1 MSEPTPDAPPAEEP
15 QVDGATPDTDDGP
28 KDLEAELAR
37 VKAHARKWEERA
49 KANKVAADR
58 LEQLERE
65 RMTDEEKAR
74 TEAFEGGRAAE
85 RTALTERL
93 VAAEFKAAAAL
104 AGRDVNEVAG
114 LLEDLNVSRFLT
126 ADGEVDTERITAR
139 VSALPVAAGAAQEPV
154 APRLP
159 DLGQGRRNPAP
170 VNQAEEMAREQL
182 ERHKPPVGIGYG
194 AQR

>member
-1 MSEPTPDAPPAEEP
+1 MSETTPEAPPAEEP

-28 KDLEAELAR
+28 KDWQSEAEKWKRLAR
-37 VKAHARKWEERA
+37 RHEERA
-49 KANKVAADR
+49 KENKVAADR

-104 AGRDVNEVAG
+104 AGRDVTAVAG
-114 LLEDLNVSRFLT
+114 LLEDLNTSKFLT
-126 ADGEVDTERITAR
+126 ADGEVDTERIGAR
-139 VSALPVAAGAAQEPV
+139 VSALPVAATSTEPQ
-154 APRLP
+154 APRVP
-159 DLGQGRRNPAP
+159 DMGQGRRTPAP

>member
-1 MSEPTPDAPPAEEP
+1 MSEPTPEAPAEES
-15 QVDGATPDTDDGP
+15 QVDGATPDTDDES
-28 KDLEAELAR
+28 KDWKAEAERA
-37 VKAHARKWEERA
+37 KAHARKWEQRA
-49 KANKVAADR
+49 KDNKVAADR

-104 AGRDVNEVAG
+104 AGRDVQAVAG

-139 VSALPVAAGAAQEPV
+139 VSALPAVTTQEPQ
-154 APRLP
+154 APRIP
-159 DLGQGRRNPAP
+159 DLGQGRRTPAP
-170 VNQAEEMAREQL
+170 VDQAEEMAR
-182 ERHKPPVGIGYG
+182 
-194 AQR
+194 AQIARITATGGVVLTPQQ

>member
-1 MSEPTPDAPPAEEP
+1 
-15 QVDGATPDTDDGP
+15 
-28 KDLEAELAR
+28 
-37 VKAHARKWEERA
+37 
-49 KANKVAADR
+49 
-58 LEQLERE
+58 
-65 RMTDEEKAR
+65 MTDEEKAR

-104 AGRDVNEVAG
+104 AGRDVTALPG
-114 LLEDLNVSRFLT
+114 LLEDLNVARFLT
-126 ADGEVDTERITAR
+126 ADGEVDTERIGAR
-139 VSALPVAAGAAQEPV
+139 VSALPAVRPQEPQ
-154 APRLP
+154 APRVP
-159 DLGQGRRNPAP
+159 DMGQGRRTPAP

>member
-1 MSEPTPDAPPAEEP
+1 MSETTPDAPAEES
-15 QVDGATPDTDDGP
+15 QVDGATPDTDEP
-28 KDLEAELAR
+28 KDWKAEAERA
-37 VKAHARKWEERA
+37 KAHARKWEERA

-104 AGRDVNEVAG
+104 AGRDVQAVAG
-114 LLEDLNVSRFLT
+114 LLEDLNVQRFLT

-139 VSALPVAAGAAQEPV
+139 VTALPVAADTQEPA

-159 DLGQGRRNPAP
+159 DLGQGRRSPAP
-170 VNQAEEMAREQL
+170 VNQAEEMARAQL

>member
-1 MSEPTPDAPPAEEP
+1 MSETAPEAPAEES
-15 QVDGATPDTDDGP
+15 QVDGATPDTDDES
-28 KDLEAELAR
+28 KDWKAEAEKL
-37 VKAHARKWEERA
+37 KTHARKWEERA

-93 VAAEFKAAAAL
+93 VAAEFKAAAAQ
-104 AGRDVNEVAG
+104 AGRDLTALPG

-126 ADGEVDTERITAR
+126 ADGEVDTERIGAR
-139 VSALPVAAGAAQEPV
+139 VSALPAVSAEPQ
-154 APRLP
+154 APRVP
-159 DLGQGRRNPAP
+159 DMGQGRRTPAP

>member
-1 MSEPTPDAPPAEEP
+1 MSEAAPETAPPAEAAPETQPPQPPAKGYPAGVPVGEMEP
-15 QVDGATPDTDDGP
+15 EQQA
-28 KDLEAELAR
+28 AYWR
-37 VKAHARKWEERA
+37 ERA
-49 KANKVAADR
+49 QKWQSRAEGNKVAADR

-139 VSALPVAAGAAQEPV
+139 VSALPSLHRRSLRAAPAG
-154 APRLP
+154 PRA
-159 DLGQGRRNPAP
+159 GPA
-170 VNQAEEMAREQL
+170 
-182 ERHKPPVGIGYG
+182 
-194 AQR
+194 

>member
-1 MSEPTPDAPPAEEP
+1 MSDQITNAPANEPHGSEQEQTAEPTIEDLQKALEEAK
-15 QVDGATPDTDDGP
+15 G
-28 KDLEAELAR
+28 
-37 VKAHARKWEERA
+37 HSRKWEERA

-104 AGRDVNEVAG
+104 AGRDVQAVAG
-114 LLEDLNVSRFLT
+114 LLEDLNVQRFLT

-139 VSALPVAAGAAQEPV
+139 VTALPVAQASTEPAQ
-154 APRLP
+154 PRIP
-159 DLGQGRRNPAP
+159 DLGQGRRAPAP
-170 VNQAEEMAREQL
+170 VNQAEEMARAQL
-182 ERHKPPVGIGYG
+182 ERFKPPTAVVG
-194 AQR
+194 AQK